1 MHKYYPC
8 PSLLPSFLLPH
19 LGSILNVAPLRL
31 VGSYTPNSGRVE
43 VQYYGEWISVCSNF
57 WDINAATVRE
67 GVREG
72 EEGVRG
78 REGWRGRR
86 RGRERGGRGGGRE
99 GGRGRGVKKEGV

>member
-43 VQYYGEWISVCSNF
+43 VQYYGEWISVCSYF

-67 GVREG
+67 GGGGGSEGEGGVEGEKEGEREG
-72 EEGVRG
+72 RK
-78 REGWRGRR
+78 
-86 RGRERGGRGGGRE
+86 E
-99 GGRGRGVKKEGV
+99 GGRKGRREGRRER